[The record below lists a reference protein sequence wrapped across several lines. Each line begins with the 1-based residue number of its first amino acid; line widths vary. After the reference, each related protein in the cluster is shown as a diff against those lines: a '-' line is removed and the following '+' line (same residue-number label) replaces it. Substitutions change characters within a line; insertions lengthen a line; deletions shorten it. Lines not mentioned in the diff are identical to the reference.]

1 MKNMKRFLTVILAAI
16 SSLNIPA
23 QEIVSLNQKEKEAI
37 LYMREEEKLA
47 RDVYNAMYEKWE
59 VNPFGNIRQSEQHH
73 MDRVKELITK
83 YKLTDPV
90 ENNNDKRGIFSNPA
104 FSNYYKDL
112 AASGSKSLTDALKA
126 GAKIE
131 ELDIADLE
139 KRISETENE
148 EIISTYKYLKMA
160 SGNHLRAFTRNLKR
174 QGIDYKP
181 EILSQEA
188 YDAIINSENSHE
200 GHEGTKPGNG
210 PGNGKGCG
218 KGGGCGKNCNH

>member
-1 MKNMKRFLTVILAAI
+1 MKRFLTVILAAI
-16 SSLNIPA
+16 SSLNISA

-90 ENNNDKRGIFSNPA
+90 ENNNDKRGVFSNPA

-112 AASGSKSLTDALKA
+112 AASGSNSLTDALKA

-200 GHEGTKPGNG
+200 GHEGNKPGNG

-218 KGGGCGKNCNH
+218 NGCGKNCKH

>member
-1 MKNMKRFLTVILAAI
+1 
-16 SSLNIPA
+16 
-23 QEIVSLNQKEKEAI
+23 
-37 LYMREEEKLA
+37 
-47 RDVYNAMYEKWE
+47 
-59 VNPFGNIRQSEQHH
+59 

-160 SGNHLRAFTRNLKR
+160 SGNHLRAFIRNLKR

-181 EILSQEA
+181 EILSQKA

>member
-1 MKNMKRFLTVILAAI
+1 MKRFLAALFAVV

-23 QEIVSLNQKEKEAI
+23 QEIATLNQNEKEAI
-37 LYMREEEKLA
+37 LYMREEEKMA
-47 RDVYNAMYEKWE
+47 RDVYNEMYEKWE

-90 ENNNDKRGIFSNPA
+90 ENNNDKRGLFSNPA

-112 AASGSKSLTDALKA
+112 VTSGSKSLIDALKA

-131 ELDIADLE
+131 ELDISDLE

-148 EIISTYKYLKMA
+148 EIVSTYKYLKMA

-210 PGNGKGCG
+210 PGNSKGCG
-218 KGGGCGKNCNH
+218 NGSGCGKNCKH